1 MPTDELETGSRFLA
15 NTLHEIRT
23 PIQTIIGA
31 SELLLDTK
39 LSSEQREYLH
49 QIQFSANVLLALA
62 NDVLDFSKIRSKEF
76 KLEKIPFDVALLTE
90 QVADLVSIDAAS
102 KGLELITDI
111 DYSSPDFVTGDPVRV
126 QQILLNLLKN
136 AVKFTHSGYIKV
148 SFHFCKCE
156 KTGSQFLDFHVI
168 DTGIGIEKDK
178 RASIFTDYYQVDAST
193 SRKYGGTGLGLA
205 ICKNLVN
212 AMYGD
217 ISVDDNPEGKGSDF
231 HFSIP
236 MLEFVSSPSEHKV
249 LNIDKEK
256 SILIVD
262 DIEQSALSLSK
273 KISSIIK
280 NCNIATALS
289 GEEALKMMRERAE
302 EKRAFS
308 LVLIDMIMPV
318 MDGWRLAA
326 TINQDKSING
336 SLLYMLVPEGHLTN
350 DAKMQALNWFNG
362 YIRKPVKRADLET
375 KIFSALDTSLDLEPI
390 DEEEAMPLSQE
401 PQAFSQEQDMSKK
414 QAVPTNQAEPTNQ
427 AVPVAV
433 AVAEDHPVNSKI
445 MDAFLKKFGATTY
458 LASDGNKAIELIK
471 EHPDIKIIFM
481 DIQMPEKNGVDATIE
496 IRSLG
501 FKGVIIACT
510 ANNDTNDFESYKK
523 IGMDDILVKPFKK
536 DTVGAMLDKWTTVL
550 NASFADTACFTGT
563 TCLDLM
569 RKG

>member
-1 MPTDELETGSRFLA
+1 MQTDELEAGSRFLA

-31 SELLLDTK
+31 SELLLDTS

-90 QVADLVSIDAAS
+90 QVADLVSIDAAA

-111 DYSSPDFVTGDPVRV
+111 DYSSPDFVTGDPVRI

-136 AVKFTHSGYIKV
+136 AVKFTHSGYVKV
-148 SFHFCKCE
+148 SFHFCKS
-156 KTGSQFLDFHVI
+156 KKNGAQFLDFHVI

-178 RASIFTDYYQVDAST
+178 RASIFTDYYQVDASI

-205 ICKNLVN
+205 ICKNLVS

-217 ISVDDNPEGKGSDF
+217 ISVEDNPEGRGSDF
-231 HFSIP
+231 HFTIP
-236 MLEFVSSPSEHKV
+236 LLEFISSPTEHKIH
-249 LNIDKEK
+249 NIDKEK

-262 DIEQSALSLSK
+262 DIEQAALSLSK

-280 NCNIATALS
+280 NCDITTALS
-289 GEEALKMMRERAE
+289 GEEALRVMKERAR

-326 TINQDKSING
+326 TINQDKEING
-336 SLLYMLVPEGHLTN
+336 SMLYMLVPEGHLTN

-390 DEEEAMPLSQE
+390 DEEEIAKPILSKEAVAQ
-401 PQAFSQEQDMSKK
+401 KK
-414 QAVPTNQAEPTNQ
+414 
-427 AVPVAV
+427 PVAV

-458 LASDGNKAIELIK
+458 LAADGNKAVELIK
-471 EHPDIKIIFM
+471 EHPDIKIFFM
-481 DIQMPEKNGVDATIE
+481 DIQMPEKNGVEATIE

-510 ANNDTNDFESYKK
+510 ANNDTQDFESYKK

-536 DTVGAMLDKWTTVL
+536 DTVGAMLDKWITVL
-550 NASFADTACFTGT
+550 NEAGSASFADTACFTGT
-563 TCLDLM
+563 TCIDLM
-569 RKG
+569 RKDEDEKN